1 MTTASVK
8 ERKEIFGDLKQC
20 LKGKGTLWCV
30 MNSYSAI
37 IMGKI
42 HLYLLLPF
50 LEHIFR
56 VTRACSKRTMQA
68 TLSDNT
74 QISVGFYTKQS
85 CSINVLEEND
95 NFYIMEFMFLRDSA
109 SRRELLSV
117 IGQLAENQP
126 DILVTSL
133 LHCLLNSGVIS
144 KSGEPR

>member
-1 MTTASVK
+1 
-8 ERKEIFGDLKQC
+8 
-20 LKGKGTLWCV
+20 
-30 MNSYSAI
+30 
-37 IMGKI
+37 
-42 HLYLLLPF
+42 
-50 LEHIFR
+50 
-56 VTRACSKRTMQA
+56 MQA